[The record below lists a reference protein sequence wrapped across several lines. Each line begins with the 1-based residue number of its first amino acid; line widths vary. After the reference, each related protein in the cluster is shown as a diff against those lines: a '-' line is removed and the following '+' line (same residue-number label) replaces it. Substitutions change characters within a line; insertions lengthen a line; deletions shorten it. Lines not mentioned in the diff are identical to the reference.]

1 MRRSPG
7 PRAASKRLAF
17 RTGLL
22 LNLSVEKKILFVDD
36 EADWREIVATT
47 LKGVGH
53 DVLTARD
60 ASEAMRQT
68 EGVKLGLIILDL
80 NLAGENGVML
90 LRFLR
95 RNHPDVPI
103 ILYTG
108 MEHDEEAVKAM
119 LLQGA
124 AQYLRKG
131 SMEDLVKAVGRSF
144 R

>member
-1 MRRSPG
+1 M
-7 PRAASKRLAF
+7 
-17 RTGLL
+17 
-22 LNLSVEKKILFVDD
+22 EKKILFIDD
-36 EADWREIVATT
+36 EADWRLIVATT

-53 DVLTARD
+53 DVLTAKD
-60 ASEAMRQT
+60 GTEAMHLT

-80 NLAGENGVML
+80 NLAGESGVML
-90 LRFLR
+90 MRFLR

-103 ILYTG
+103 LLYTG
-108 MEHDEEAVKAM
+108 MEHDEEAVKTM

-131 SMEDLVKAVGRSF
+131 PMPELISAVRRSF

>member
-1 MRRSPG
+1 MG
-7 PRAASKRLAF
+7 
-17 RTGLL
+17 
-22 LNLSVEKKILFVDD
+22 KKILFVDD
-36 EADWREIVATT
+36 EEDWREIVAAT

-53 DVLTARD
+53 EVMTAKD
-60 ASEAMRQT
+60 ASEAMQLS

-90 LRFLR
+90 MRFLR
-95 RNHPDVPI
+95 RNHPEVPI
-103 ILYTG
+103 LVYTG
-108 MEHDEEAVKAM
+108 MQHDEAAVKSM

-131 SMEDLVKAVGRSF
+131 SMDDLVKAVTRSF

>member
-1 MRRSPG
+1 MG
-7 PRAASKRLAF
+7 
-17 RTGLL
+17 
-22 LNLSVEKKILFVDD
+22 KKILFIDD
-36 EADWREIVATT
+36 EADWREIVAAT

-53 DVLTARD
+53 DVMTAKD
-60 ASEAMRQT
+60 ASEAMQLG

-80 NLAGENGVML
+80 NLAGESGMML
-90 LRFLR
+90 MRFLR

-103 ILYTG
+103 LLYTG
-108 MEHDEEAVKAM
+108 MEHNEEAVKGM

-131 SMEDLVKAVGRSF
+131 SMDELIKAVTRSF

>member
-1 MRRSPG
+1 MG
-7 PRAASKRLAF
+7 
-17 RTGLL
+17 
-22 LNLSVEKKILFVDD
+22 KKILFIDD

-53 DVLTARD
+53 DVMTAKD
-60 ASEAMRQT
+60 GSEAMQLS

-80 NLAGENGVML
+80 NLAGESGMML
-90 LRFLR
+90 MRFLR
-95 RNHPDVPI
+95 RNHPEVPI
-103 ILYTG
+103 LVYTG
-108 MEHDEEAVKAM
+108 TEHDDQAVKGM

-131 SMEDLVKAVGRSF
+131 SMDDLIKAVTRSF